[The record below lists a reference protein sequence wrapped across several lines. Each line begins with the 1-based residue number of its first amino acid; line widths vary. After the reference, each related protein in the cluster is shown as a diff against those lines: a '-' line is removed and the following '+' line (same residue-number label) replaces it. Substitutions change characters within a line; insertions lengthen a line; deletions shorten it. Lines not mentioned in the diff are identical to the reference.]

1 MRSRLLGAG
10 LVLLAVACG
19 NGKSPPLP
27 CDPTFDANCNVTPG
41 QNSCH
46 SNADCGDGKCLPD
59 GTCQAP
65 GTASQASLCTG
76 VTCKPTEFCSNGLC
90 LLSGPVCK
98 PADSTCIFVPHG
110 AFEPPENQWWWPFR
124 TAAGPPLDQKQY
136 PHNMDYRTDLLL
148 PDFVQVMDTP
158 VVMRLH
164 PKDAAPAV
172 VFNSFRSVG
181 GEQFD
186 VETHAV
192 MRAVNGADGS
202 PIWTAPA
209 STVADPDNNL
219 DPLAPS
225 VDGNAQ
231 IAAGDCTGSGEVC
244 FITGGFDPQDV
255 DHCDKRDGTTGHC
268 RISTLKTCNVNDAL
282 KQPDVCT
289 QYSHQHGGLIA
300 FGNDGRKLWYTPGV
314 QVQWGAPAIAR
325 LLGTPGPAQVVVG
338 NGVYDGKTG
347 RMLCPQ
353 TTAPLDQIG
362 GNGDGTVTAIA
373 DINLDGTPEII
384 TGNQAYRL
392 TPDAAS
398 ATGYTCKAL
407 FRDGVITPYKPPNCP
422 YGQMQSSR
430 TGQQVCLC
438 PNGFEDICPDGFPA
452 IANFAG
458 YGAKIGLDP
467 KDPHPQIVVASH
479 GFLRIQ
485 DWTGGMLLN
494 PIPLP
499 SDPNCADANEGGAPT
514 IADFDGDGL
523 PEIGIAGQGGYVVWK
538 PAVGFIWTSKTEDC
552 SSNTGSSVFD
562 FEGKGQANVV
572 YSDQCNFRVYDGRTG
587 HTLVEQP
594 NSSCTAY
601 EMPIVADIDGTGRA
615 RVLVPTNNVCNYKC
629 GSWPATLTVPPGTY
643 DPRIS
648 SSDLA
653 GTQAGSKFVGLRAL
667 RSPSDKWVNT
677 RSVWNEHNYHV
688 TNVNLDGS
696 LPYPEPNSWASGESN
711 SYRQN
716 VQGVGTFSAPD
727 LSICE
732 VKVDMTAC
740 QSASR
745 ANVTATLY
753 NGGALVVRSGVSI
766 TFYAVLQD
774 GSTAQIGSGATSR
787 ALNPGDAQDVTIVWI
802 APPQT
807 QAVTIKAVADE
818 KNLVGVCHPENKTA
832 TAAQPVRCSPLG

>member
-1 MRSRLLGAG
+1 MGISGRLLGVGAV
-10 LVLLAVACG
+10 LVAVACG
-19 NGKSPPLP
+19 NGKAAPSQS
-27 CDPTFDANCNVTPG
+27 CDPRLDDSCNVTPG
-41 QNSCH
+41 QSGCH
-46 SNADCGDGKCLPD
+46 KDADCGDGKCLAD

-65 GTASQASLCTG
+65 GTVSQASSCTG
-76 VTCKPTEFCSNGLC
+76 VACKSNEFCSNGIC
-90 LLSGPVCK
+90 LPSGPVCM
-98 PADSTCIFVPHG
+98 PADAACIFVPHG

-124 TAAGPPLDQKQY
+124 TPAGPPLDQTEY
-136 PHNMDYRTDLLL
+136 PHNMDYRAGLQL

-164 PKDAAPAV
+164 PKDLAPAV

-186 VETHAV
+186 VETRAV

-202 PIWTAPA
+202 PIWTTPA
-209 STVADPDNNL
+209 NPDDPVL
-219 DPLAPS
+219 PA

-244 FITGGFDPQDV
+244 FITGGFDPADIDRCSVQD
-255 DHCDKRDGTTGHC
+255 GSTGQC
-268 RISTLKTCNVNDAL
+268 NLNPLKTCNVDLGKKSDPCN
-282 KQPDVCT
+282 VN
-289 QYSHQHGGLIA
+289 SHQRGGLIA
-300 FGNDGRKLWYTPGV
+300 FGNDGRKLWYTSGV
-314 QVQWGAPAIAR
+314 QVQWGAPTIAR

-353 TTAPLDQIG
+353 TTSPLDQIG

-373 DINLDGTPEII
+373 DIDLDGMPEII
-384 TGNQAYRL
+384 TGNQAYKL
-392 TPDAAS
+392 LPDASS
-398 ATGYTCKAL
+398 ATGYTCKAI
-407 FRDGVITPYKPPNCP
+407 FRDGVVTPYKPPSCP
-422 YGQMQSSR
+422 YGEIKSTR
-430 TGQQVCLC
+430 TGKQVCLC

-499 SDPNCADANEGGAPT
+499 SDPNCTDANEGGAPT

-538 PAVGFIWTSKTEDC
+538 PFVGFIWTSKTEDC

-572 YSDQCNFRVYDGRTG
+572 YSDQCNFRVYDGKSG
-587 HTLVEQP
+587 STLVEQP

-615 RVLVPTNNVCNYKC
+615 RVLVPTNNVCTYKC
-629 GSWPATLTVPPGTY
+629 SSWPANLTVPPGTY
-643 DPRIS
+643 DQQIS
-648 SSDLA
+648 SSDLS

-688 TNVNLDGS
+688 TNVNLDGT
-696 LPYPEPNSWASGESN
+696 LPYPEPSSWAPGQSN

-716 VQGVGTFSAPD
+716 VQGLGTFSAPD

-740 QSASR
+740 QSASK
-745 ANVTATLY
+745 ATVTATIY
-753 NGGALVVRSGVSI
+753 NGGALVVKAGVSVN
-766 TFYAVLQD
+766 FYAVLKD
-774 GSTAQIGSGATSR
+774 GSTAQIGAGATTR
-787 ALNPGDAQDVTIVWI
+787 ALNPGDAQDVTITWI

-807 QAVTIKAVADE
+807 QAVTVKAVADE

-832 TAAQPVRCSPLG
+832 TTLPVRCSPLG